1 MLLLRTT
8 IFSFC
13 LIFLIAL
20 LSLSRIGAT
29 EAKTAVLFGATGAV
43 GNEVLR
49 AILANNQ
56 IFTTLI
62 LVGRRPFS
70 PKVNDLLSS
79 SSDDHPLEVIKVE
92 DITDLGIVD
101 QHDEL
106 AAMEVDA
113 CFIAVGNAFPQQ
125 SDLYDWHFVDVT
137 MAEAMTRLCVQM
149 QTTVI
154 TLFTAIDSDQPDPEP
169 YSEEELTKTGTPMG
183 WWPVLAGTMR
193 MMGWKEKAVATAAVK
208 KATAAVKIPP
218 PSIRIFQPSNIIT
231 KEMRYGWLDW
241 TVFNFHAIFDP
252 WLPTRYHSVTT
263 ELLATAMVTDSV
275 HILSGKTPSASTTT
289 VCGDVGVDG
298 ATRFTYKDFVRIVAG
313 EDVGEEKTEL

>member
-20 LSLSRIGAT
+20 SLSRIGTT
-29 EAKTAVLFGATGAV
+29 EAKTAVLFGASGAV

-56 IFTTLI
+56 MFTTLI
-62 LVGRRPFS
+62 LVGRRPFP

-79 SSDDHPLEVIKVE
+79 SDDHPLKVIKVE
-92 DITDLGIVD
+92 DVADLGIVD

-106 AAMEVDA
+106 AAMKVDA

-125 SDLYDWHFVDVT
+125 SDLYDWHVVEVT
-137 MAEAMTRLCVQM
+137 MAESMTWLCVKM

-154 TLFTAIDSDQPDPEP
+154 ALFTAIDADQPDPEP

-193 MMGWKEKAVATAAVK
+193 MMGWKEKAVVTAAVK
-208 KATAAVKIPP
+208 KATAVKHP

-231 KEMRYGWLDW
+231 KELRYGWLDW
-241 TVFNFHAIFDP
+241 TIFKFHAVFDP
-252 WLPTRYHSVTT
+252 WLPARYHSVTT

-275 HILSGKTPSASTTT
+275 HILSSGKTPSASTTT
-289 VCGDVGVDG
+289 VGDVDEDG
-298 ATRFTYKDFVRIVAG
+298 ATRFTYGDFVQIVAG
-313 EDVGEEKTEL
+313 EEVGEEKTEL